1 MKKHFLPTLLI
12 LYSAQSL
19 ASGMVPETTMLLV
32 DESKGEASINITN
45 TDSTPALLYTR
56 VTDLP
61 GSKSTTR
68 LVATQPVVRLEAGQV
83 QRVRFMLQ
91 TSGPLQQQEMK
102 RVSFE
107 GIPAKTKDGNRLAVT
122 IRQDLPVIIQPTSLP
137 EDLQPWKHL
146 QWQKKGSDIDIVNP
160 GKYVVRMSPRFISMP
175 SGKEGHLPATYILP
189 GTHIT
194 VKLPQTT
201 DSKIKFFP
209 ASRYGYTGESYT
221 TALQ

>member
-19 ASGMVPETTMLLV
+19 ASGMVPETTILLV

-56 VTDLP
+56 VTELP

-68 LVATQPVVRLEAGQV
+68 LVATQPVVRLEAGHV

-122 IRQDLPVIIQPTSLP
+122 IRQDLPVIIHPTGLA
-137 EDLQPWKHL
+137 EDTTPWKHL
-146 QWQKKGSDIDIVNP
+146 EWRKKGNSLVVNNP
-160 GKYVVRMSPRFISMP
+160 SNYVVRMTTGFTSLPSRQQGRLQNTYLLPHTSMTVA
-175 SGKEGHLPATYILP
+175 LPN
-189 GTHIT
+189 
-194 VKLPQTT
+194 KT
-201 DSKIKFFP
+201 DSQIEFYP
-209 ASRYGYTGESYT
+209 ASRYGYKGERYI
-221 TALQ
+221 APLQ